1 MAASDVYSATD
12 AAHSSSYSLKY
23 HSVSVLHM
31 YEGRMQ
37 SLLMEWFSKVTK
49 KRIPDNLDRKKP
61 LKYLVIN
68 YILNDIKHE
77 RVGSETDK
85 ERKREL
91 LVTASYTYVAYIYS
105 LRGHEG

>member
-1 MAASDVYSATD
+1 
-12 AAHSSSYSLKY
+12 
-23 HSVSVLHM
+23 
-31 YEGRMQ
+31 
-37 SLLMEWFSKVTK
+37 MERFSKGIEK
-49 KRIPDNLDRKKP
+49 NIPEDSDHNKP
-61 LKYLVIN
+61 LNYLVIN

-77 RVGSETDK
+77 RVGSETDQ